1 MDNEWVAL
9 HLQTIRTLMERS
21 ALYRR
26 ALAPISI
33 FVGMVGVL
41 AAVAGWAL
49 KIEAA
54 RAFALYWMAVSIVAV
69 VGALLLA
76 RRQAV
81 KQGENF
87 WSPPTRRVVQ
97 AMFPPLLIGLVIG
110 LLIGNDEPDP
120 DGSWMSFLLVIIWT
134 FLYGLGLHAAGFF
147 MPRGIRL
154 FGWGFLI
161 AGFILM
167 ALAIWGPLANGVFPA
182 NWLMGILFGGS
193 HLAYGVYLYFTEQRK
208 NET

>member
-1 MDNEWVAL
+1 
-9 HLQTIRTLMERS
+9 MERS

-26 ALAPISI
+26 ALAPITI
-33 FVGMVGVL
+33 FVGVMGVL
-41 AAVAGWAL
+41 AATAGWVL

-54 RAFALYWMAVSIVAV
+54 RAFAMYWMAVSVATLA
-69 VGALLLA
+69 GALLLV

-97 AMFPPLLIGLVIG
+97 AMFPPLFVGLFFGV
-110 LLIGNDEPDP
+110 LLSFTDF
-120 DGSWMSFLLVIIWT
+120 GSMVFLVIIWPL
-134 FLYGLGLHAAGFF
+134 LYGLALNAAGFF

-154 FGWGFLI
+154 FGWGFII
-161 AGFILM
+161 ASLLLSGLLAGIPDSNATFHEYDQ
-167 ALAIWGPLANGVFPA
+167 ALFPHAVMGV
-182 NWLMGILFGGS
+182 LFGGS
-193 HLAYGVYLYFTEQRK
+193 HLAYGVYLYFTEARK